1 MKKVILSEEQI
12 KRMIDKLVINEQN
25 VVVGQKT
32 DTSTTVENKVFPT
45 TQLGDKFEFGQ
56 YDSPNVKNT
65 IESLK
70 PQIQNFIKD
79 SDSREFT
86 INIVAGESQVTNP
99 KGFETKGSLALA
111 RANSVKKYFQEI
123 FPDLIKNGV
132 LKIIS
137 PTDTN
142 QVKIGETQYGGPK
155 SGDNKNP
162 EKIKLYK
169 NEQFVNFNIVGV
181 GSKSTTKTTT
191 TNLVCNFVNNAK
203 GGVAKLE
210 NDFLYNTNQDGTGP
224 NTFDVSDL
232 PDGSKIRVI
241 FNTFRIPDLMTIQM
255 GSYSYNTGFIGSRQG
270 DMAND
275 LATTLGNAYLTRGEK
290 IPPQFP
296 QNIIRATRAQSR
308 EYLKLLTDEDYRNY
322 FGHIFPEGAP
332 RKRDLIVYLFDE
344 DPIKGYD
351 SAFTQQQ
358 NKGDSKLESSGAII
372 DLIKKTGDTTLKI
385 NIYSPLGATAWRL
398 ETKCI

>member
-1 MKKVILSEEQI
+1 MKKVILTEEQI
-12 KRMIDKLVINEQN
+12 KRMVDNLVINEQN

-32 DTSTTVENKVFPT
+32 DTSTTVENKVFPI

-70 PQIQNFIKD
+70 PQIENFIKE

-86 INIVAGESQVTNP
+86 VNIAAGESQVTNP
-99 KGFETKGSLALA
+99 KGFEKKGSLALA
-111 RANSVKKYFQEI
+111 RANSVKKYFEEI
-123 FPDLIKNGV
+123 FSDLIKNGV

-137 PTDTN
+137 PTDVN

-162 EKIKLYK
+162 EKIELYK

-181 GSKSTTKTTT
+181 GSRSITKTTKTD
-191 TNLVCNFVNNAK
+191 LICNFVNSAK
-203 GGVAKLE
+203 GGVAKLV

-224 NTFDVSDL
+224 NTFDVSSL

-241 FNTFRIPDLMTIQM
+241 FNTFTIPDLMTIQM
-255 GSYSYNTGFIGSRQG
+255 GSYSYNTGFLGSRQNG
-270 DMAND
+270 MSND
-275 LATTLGNAYLTRGEK
+275 LATTLGNAYLTRGKE
-290 IPPQFP
+290 IPPQYP
-296 QNIIRATRAQSR
+296 QNIVRANPETSR
-308 EYLKLLTDEDYRNY
+308 EYIRLLNDEDYREY
-322 FGHIFPEGAP
+322 FGHIFPNGVP
-332 RKRDLIVYLFDE
+332 RKKDLIVYLFDQ
-344 DPIKGYD
+344 DPIKSYD
-351 SAFTQQQ
+351 STFTTQ
-358 NKGDSKLESSGAII
+358 NSKGNLDGSGAII
-372 DLIKKTGDTTLKI
+372 DLVKKAGDTILKI
-385 NIYSPLGATAWRL
+385 NIYSPLGATKWRL

>member
-12 KRMIDKLVINEQN
+12 KRMIDNLVINEQN

-32 DTSTTVENKVFPT
+32 DTSTTVENKVFPI

-70 PQIQNFIKD
+70 PQIENFIKD
-79 SDSREFT
+79 SDSREFKV
-86 INIVAGESQVTNP
+86 NIVAGESQVTNP

-111 RANSVKKYFQEI
+111 RANSVKKYFEEI

-132 LKIIS
+132 LKIVS
-137 PTDTN
+137 PTDIN

-169 NEQFVNFNIVGV
+169 NEQFVNFNIVGS
-181 GSKSTTKTTT
+181 GSKNTTKTTT

-203 GGVAKLE
+203 GGVAKLS

-224 NTFDVSDL
+224 NTFDVSGL

-241 FNTFRIPDLMTIQM
+241 FNTFTIPDLMTIEM
-255 GSYSYNTGFIGSRQG
+255 GSYSYNTGFLGSRQNG
-270 DMAND
+270 MSTD
-275 LATTLGNAYLTRGEK
+275 LATTLGNAYLTRGKE
-290 IPPQFP
+290 IPSQYP
-296 QNIIRATRAQSR
+296 QNIVRATPETSR
-308 EYLKLLTDEDYRNY
+308 EYLRLLKDEDYREY
-322 FGHIFPEGAP
+322 FGHIFPNGVP
-332 RKRDLIVYLFDE
+332 RKKDLIVYIFDQ
-344 DPIKGYD
+344 DPIKSYD
-351 SAFTQQQ
+351 STFTTQ
-358 NKGDSKLESSGAII
+358 NSKGNLDGSGAII
-372 DLIKKTGDTTLKI
+372 DLVKKAGDTILKI